1 MTISELFAD
10 KTLKPKEKTEK
21 LCQHLDAGDIKVSDL
36 MAYADKAKD
45 AEKATCIESLE
56 YMTKKDAATID
67 LKVLEWVV
75 TQLGAKA
82 PRIKWESARVIGNT
96 IALHPKV
103 AEHAI
108 PGLLDNANNDG
119 TVVRWSAAYAL
130 GEILKLKL
138 TINETLLPALT
149 NIMDQEEKNSIKK
162 IYAAAIKK
170 SK

>member
-1 MTISELFAD
+1 MTIKELFAD

-21 LCQHLDAGDIKVSDL
+21 LCQHLDDGDISVNDL
-36 MAYADKAKD
+36 ITYADQAKD

-56 YMTKKDAATID
+56 YLTKKDASAVDI
-67 LKVLEWVV
+67 KVLEWVV
-75 TQLGAKA
+75 AQLSAKA

-96 IALHPKV
+96 IALHPDF
-103 AEHAI
+103 AERAI
-108 PGLLDNANNDG
+108 AGLLDNANYDG

-138 TINETLLPALT
+138 PINETLLPALN

-170 SK
+170 AK